1 MRVKRIIAGLLSFIL
16 MMGNPLTVL
25 ANPVNTVSQNEVLE
39 EVVST
44 TVSENGILT
53 ETEDTVSEN
62 GVDSSGSIT
71 AEEILPL
78 PDMDVEQ
85 VPVEEIPFEYLEIT
99 QEAQVDLQSYLDEK
113 DIFALVYLTNSYD
126 VKNQPSAQAQTVLSV
141 PSAKT
146 VQILGMDVEWEYS
159 EEWEEYIPS
168 VWYETQFYDG
178 ETLYSGYIED
188 SFLAYSDEKLLQWKD
203 SWFMLFPGSV
213 SMYATTD
220 SYADINLF
228 PTSYRSA
235 LRKLKDAHPNWTFV
249 PMNVNRNWDVC
260 VTEQA
265 GTSNGD
271 PYSWIYYNQPANF
284 RGEKISSTWYR
295 ATREAIEYYMDP
307 RNFLNE
313 TYIFQFEQNS
323 FNKSYHTTDAL
334 DLYFKGSFME
344 GVVPDDSEG
353 RTYSEVFYE
362 VGANRGTTG
371 ISPFFLAAKV
381 MLEQGKS
388 GSQLV
393 SGTYPGYEKLY
404 NFFNIGASGTGTT
417 AVVNGLTYARK
428 QGWTTRYKSIAGGA
442 ESYGKSYILK
452 GQDTLYLQKF
462 DLIKSRGYLFQYQQN
477 IMAPSTDGK
486 SVKSMYSSSGA
497 LNSAF
502 VFKIPVFN
510 NMPNDYK
517 FTMNT
522 QQVELVRGKEGKE
535 NYTLIVNC
543 NGSAVTDG
551 MLTFK
556 SDNEKV
562 AIVSSAGVISAV
574 GSGETTIHISVKYD
588 DMDEAETF
596 ECKVKVLS
604 PLQDILLNLEKQDLF
619 MGDDLPEKIA
629 YLDENGVTQY
639 TDEIP
644 SQVTLNVSYNPV
656 DTTDSRKVTWTVEN
670 KDIVS
675 IEEQGENSESVIV
688 TAKNFGTT
696 TVSAIVGGI
705 TKTVEINVRIPM
717 TQAAL
722 KQNELTLY
730 KGQTTQIPATYA
742 PYNTSDRV
750 EVVWTSENENVVEV
764 DSSGKIVAKGAGTTK
779 LHAAIGPFD
788 GSQSELT
795 VDVTVEEYTVTFMNA
810 DGTLLL
816 SAAGEYGK
824 SLERLVSGDEAEI
837 PWMLEKEDYYF
848 IGWYTG
854 ENGSGNLVTQ
864 NTILYADMVLYPYF
878 VSNESTEPYVKPI
891 GSVTYTGAYIKP
903 DVKVYN
909 ADVLL
914 VKGMDYTLSYQN
926 NKAVNDGSNPEKM
939 PTVIITGKGQY
950 VGWETTHTFK
960 IVPKSLLHVDITV
973 PNLSAEYTGNVQKL
987 RPSVSD
993 RGRAL
998 QYNKDYKLEYVDTTD
1013 GAYKEAGT
1021 YAIKITGI
1029 GNYTGE
1035 REAYITISKRV
1046 IMEDV
1051 SISVV
1056 NEVKYNNGKPYT
1068 SDEELEACRPAVKV
1082 KYNGNTLLENTDY
1095 ILVYENNKD
1104 IGTASVTVV
1113 GQGAYI
1119 GSHTLY
1125 FKITGTQISTVMVSG
1140 ISDKEYTGEAIIQ
1153 NNLVVTDKSKNVLQE
1168 GLDYEIA
1175 YKNNV
1180 KTGKA
1185 SIVLTGIHGY
1195 TGSITKTFTIE
1206 PYDIAKNS
1214 LTYEAESG
1222 SGENLETRPAF
1233 EAELLTEE
1241 AEYDKAGVKPEV
1253 AVTFKGVAL
1262 KEGTDYKVSYENNY
1276 SVSDESTQKAPAVI
1290 ITGKGLFT
1298 GSVTKTFTITEK
1310 NIAKVNM
1317 TAKDVTF
1324 RNRQGFCFVEPVLTD
1339 ESGRRLKAGS
1349 DYESELIYTYAEDVV
1364 LYDGTV
1370 RLAGEPVLDTD
1381 IPTPGELKD
1390 AKITVTAKGTGNYT
1404 GEISATYAILE
1415 NTSWFDD
1422 LFKEEE
1428 TPRLKINR
1436 TVLYLN
1442 PVYPEMADSVKLGVE
1457 NGTLLTDK
1465 TTVVYKPID
1474 SNKNEEIG
1482 ALFDVI
1488 LEEGKLTLKLN
1499 KAREELAEILPDG
1512 NYVFVITPV
1521 AEIEGTEITLAERTV
1536 TVRIY
1541 RNEPIV
1547 DWKQSGSIDLLFRD
1561 TTAVEVEISLESEV
1575 DSLIIPQNQSD
1586 MDAAYYLSGEDA
1598 LNYRLVYERSEF
1610 VDDYHANLRI
1620 QAVENSF
1627 YVGESNTGSEQ
1638 LAPGEMSDV
1647 KVCCKTAMGFNLSS
1661 EVQIALTQSEYKI
1674 TPYTSTCYVKQED
1687 GKGKLVFSS
1696 TQPVIYNRVSC
1707 SDENVS
1713 LTVSG
1718 RTLYF
1723 EVKDAESYQDGKEI
1737 PVTVSMYAKG
1747 AGKGTSPYV
1756 FDVKLLI
1763 CADTKLEYLLS
1774 IGDTEEMTL
1783 EERQKLMTSYEET
1796 KRMSLYNRNIIRANN
1811 VDFSNISIA
1820 FLGDSITEGVGLE
1833 KVGIEP
1839 NVYTSVVERSLNAEA
1854 VYRFGYGGY
1863 AIGRHNPSV
1872 SLYSKYT
1879 NIPADTDIIFVQGG
1893 INDVYS
1899 GSEATFGS
1907 LSILSQTG
1915 TFCADTY
1922 ALMCALQADYPDAQI
1937 IFLTPLST
1945 VTNESYKDMLP
1956 DMLEMSRYVSAMK
1969 AIAEKEELAN
1979 VEVWDLYNTNILNS
1993 FDKDILREYMYDG
2006 VHPGIA
2012 GHRVLGE
2019 YIASRLIRQRSGY
2032 IAIKPEEAPD
2042 VEYVTPLDFWDEN
2055 ETDHTAAFNE
2065 AITVAHDNNMAVYVP
2080 EGTYRINADIGIKLK
2095 SGVDIIMSPNAVI
2108 KALGS
2113 AINHSRVFE
2122 LYLADD
2128 VTITGGQI
2136 IGERYHHIGTG
2147 GEWGMG
2153 IRIYDCKNVTISDV
2167 TISNCWGDGIY
2178 IGAEDE
2184 DVKGA
2189 GCDKITIDNCYLYN
2203 NRRNNL
2209 SIVCGRDITVRHCT
2223 FENAHGT
2230 APGYGI
2236 DIEPNYPHINQCQR
2250 IWIHDCV
2257 FAENEGGSMAIIT
2270 SSDTITISDC
2280 EMDGMFIN
2288 YAGTNVN
2295 ISNTCING
2303 EMNARY
2309 GVTIDE
2315 KSVINDGTAKED
2327 VLVASLSVDKDTYTF
2342 LNYQIDGNSPMTAE
2356 IIADDKSLSGKA
2368 VRLKRTAE
2376 GNKESGFYLKV
2387 SEFDIPEGFN
2397 TALES
2402 GETYRFEYVMK
2413 GNGFWGIKTNQTAWY
2428 PCMLT
2433 EEYRTGFTTYK
2444 AKSANTC
2451 NLLLYACDKTKDMHM
2466 EVNSIKIYKVQ

>member
-1 MRVKRIIAGLLSFIL
+1 MRMKRIIAGLLSFIL
-16 MMGNPLTVL
+16 MIGNPLTVF
-25 ANPVNTVSQNEVLE
+25 ANPESTVSQNEILVE
-39 EVVST
+39 EVSS
-44 TVSENGILT
+44 TVSENEILI
-53 ETEDTVSEN
+53 ETEGTVSGNSVEN
-62 GVDSSGSIT
+62 SDNGT

-85 VPVEEIPFEYLEIT
+85 QSVEEIPYEYIEIT
-99 QEAQVDLQSYLDEK
+99 EEAQADLQGDLDEK
-113 DIFALVYLTNSYD
+113 DIFALVYLTNSYA
-126 VKNQPSAQAQTVLSV
+126 VKSEPRTEAPTVLSV

-146 VQILGMDVEWEYS
+146 VQILGMDVEWQYS
-159 EEWEEYIPS
+159 LEWEEYIPN
-168 VWYETQFYDG
+168 VWYETQFYEG

-188 SFLAYSDEKLLQWKD
+188 SYLAYSDEKLLQWKD

-220 SYADINLF
+220 FYADINLF

-249 PMNVNRNWDVC
+249 PMNVNRSWDAC

-284 RGEKISSTWYR
+284 RGDKIDSTWYR

-381 MLEQGKS
+381 MLEQGKN

-393 SGTYPGYEKLY
+393 SGTYPGYENLY
-404 NFFNIGASGTGTT
+404 NFFNIKASGTGTT
-417 AVVNGLTYARK
+417 AVVNGLTYARQ
-428 QGWTTRYKSIAGGA
+428 QGWNTRYKSIAGGA

-510 NMPNDYK
+510 NMPNEYK
-517 FTMNT
+517 FSLNKSE
-522 QQVELVRGKEGKE
+522 VELVRGTAGKE
-535 NYTLIVNC
+535 SYTLIVNC
-543 NGSAVTDG
+543 DGSAVESG
-551 MLTFK
+551 NVTFT
-556 SDNEKV
+556 SDNDKV
-562 AIVSSAGVISAV
+562 ATVSPAGVISAV
-574 GSGETTIHISVKYD
+574 GSGETTIHISVIYD
-588 DMDEAETF
+588 DMDAAETF
-596 ECKVKVLS
+596 ECKVTVLS
-604 PLQDILLNLEKQDLF
+604 PLQDISLNLEKQDLF
-619 MGDDLPEKIA
+619 IGENLPEKVA

-639 TDEIP
+639 TNEVP
-644 SQVTLNVSYNPV
+644 AQVTLNVSYNPI

-670 KDIVS
+670 EDIVS
-675 IEEQGENSESVIV
+675 IEKRGENGESAVV
-688 TAKNFGTT
+688 TAKNNGTT
-696 TVSAIVGGI
+696 TVSATVGGI

-750 EVVWTSENENVVEV
+750 EVVWTSEDENVAEV
-764 DSSGKIVAKGAGTTK
+764 DSSGKIMAKGAGTTK

-795 VDVTVEEYTVTFMNA
+795 VEVTVEEYTVTFMNA
-810 DGTLLL
+810 DGTNLL
-816 SAAGEYGK
+816 STTGEYGK
-824 SLERLVSGDEAEI
+824 SLEKLVSDDEEEI
-837 PWMLEKEDYYF
+837 PWTIEKEDYYF

-878 VSNESTEPYVKPI
+878 VSVESTELYVKPI
-891 GSVTYTGAYIKP
+891 GSVIYTGAYIKP

-914 VKGMDYTLSYQN
+914 VKGVDYTLTYQN

-939 PTVIITGKGQY
+939 PTVVIKGKGQY
-950 VGWETTHTFK
+950 AGWETTQTFR
-960 IVPKSLLHVDITV
+960 IVAKSLSHVDITA
-973 PNLSAEYTGNVQKL
+973 PDLSADYTGNVQKL

-998 QYNKDYKLEYVDTTD
+998 QYNKDYKLEYVDAMD

-1021 YAIKITGI
+1021 YTVKIIGI

-1035 REAYITISKRV
+1035 RYAYITISKRV
-1046 IMEDV
+1046 MMEDV
-1051 SISVV
+1051 TVSVV

-1068 SDEELEACRPAVKV
+1068 SDGELEACRPVVTV
-1082 KYNGNTLLENTDY
+1082 KYNGSTLLENTDY
-1095 ILVYENNKD
+1095 ILVYTNNKD
-1104 IGTASVTVV
+1104 IGTASVTAV

-1119 GSHTLY
+1119 GSRTLY
-1125 FKITGTQISTVMVSG
+1125 FKIVGTQISTVTVSG
-1140 ISDKEYTGEAIIQ
+1140 INDKEYTGEAISQ
-1153 NNLVVTDKSKNVLQE
+1153 NDLVVTDKSKNVLQE
-1168 GLDYEIA
+1168 GLDYEIT

-1185 SIVLTGIHGY
+1185 SVIFTGIHGY
-1195 TGSITKTFTIE
+1195 TGSVTKTFTIE

-1214 LTYEAESG
+1214 LTYEEESG
-1222 SGENLETRPAF
+1222 NGEDLDTKPAF
-1233 EAELLTEE
+1233 EAELLAKEV
-1241 AEYDKAGVKPEV
+1241 EYDKAGVKPKV

-1262 KEGTDYKVSYENNY
+1262 KEGTDYKISYENNY
-1276 SVSDESTQKAPAVI
+1276 GVASESAEKPPTVV
-1290 ITGKGLFT
+1290 ITGKGFFT
-1298 GSVTKTFTITEK
+1298 GSVIKTFIITEK
-1310 NIAKVNM
+1310 DIAKVNM
-1317 TAKDVTF
+1317 TAKDVKF

-1339 ESGRRLKAGS
+1339 ESGRRLKAGT
-1349 DYESELIYTYAEDVV
+1349 DYENQLIYTYATDVV

-1370 RLAGEPVLDTD
+1370 RLAGEPVLETD

-1390 AKITVTAKGTGNYT
+1390 GKITVTAKGVGNYT
-1404 GEISATYAILE
+1404 GKVSVTYAILE
-1415 NTSWFDD
+1415 NTSWLEDVFG
-1422 LFKEEE
+1422 E
-1428 TPRLKINR
+1428 TQEPKLKINR

-1442 PVYPEMADSVKLGVE
+1442 PIYPETADSIKLGVE

-1465 TTVVYKPID
+1465 TTVVYKPTD
-1474 SNKNEEIG
+1474 SNSREEL
-1482 ALFDVI
+1482 ADVFDVI

-1499 KAREELAEILPDG
+1499 KSREELADILPDG
-1512 NYVFVITPV
+1512 NYVFSITPV
-1521 AEIEGTEITLAERTV
+1521 AEIEGKEVTLAERTV

-1541 RNEPIV
+1541 RNEPVV
-1547 DWKQSGSIDLLFRD
+1547 DWQQNGSIDLLFRD
-1561 TTAVEVEISLESEV
+1561 TTAVDVTISLESDV
-1575 DSLIIPQNQSD
+1575 DSLIIPQNQSE
-1586 MDAAYYLSGEDA
+1586 MNAAYYLSGEDA
-1598 LNYRLVYERSEF
+1598 LNYRLVYEGSEF

-1627 YVGESNTGSEQ
+1627 YVDESNTGSEQ
-1638 LAPGEMSDV
+1638 LAPGEISDLT
-1647 KVCCKTAMGFNLSS
+1647 VCCKTAMGLELSS
-1661 EVQIALTQSEYKI
+1661 KVHITLAQSEYKV
-1674 TPYTSTCYVKQED
+1674 TPNTYNCYVKQKD
-1687 GKGKLVFSS
+1687 GKGKLIFSS
-1696 TQPVIYNRVSC
+1696 TQPVTYDRVSC

-1713 LTVSG
+1713 VTVSG
-1718 RTLYF
+1718 RTLFF
-1723 EVKDAESYQDGKEI
+1723 ELIEAESYQDGMEI

-1747 AGKGTSPYV
+1747 AGKGTLPQN
-1756 FDVKLLI
+1756 FDVILLI
-1763 CADTKLEYLLS
+1763 CDDTKLEYLLS
-1774 IGDTEEMTL
+1774 IGDAEEMTL

-1811 VDFSNISIA
+1811 VDFSGVSIA
-1820 FLGDSITEGVGLE
+1820 FLGDSITAGVGLE

-1839 NVYTSVVERSLNAEA
+1839 NVYTSVVERSLNVKE

-1863 AIGRHNPSV
+1863 AIGRHDPSV
-1872 SLYSKYT
+1872 SLYSMYT
-1879 NIPADTDIIFVQGG
+1879 NVPADTDIIFVQGG

-1907 LSILSQTG
+1907 LSALSQTG

-1922 ALMCALQADYPDAQI
+1922 ALMSALQADYPDAQI

-1945 VTNESYKDMLP
+1945 ITSEWYKEMLP
-1956 DMLEMSRYVSAMK
+1956 NMLEVSRYASAMK
-1969 AIAEKEELAN
+1969 AIAEKEELPN
-1979 VEVWDLYNTNILNS
+1979 VEVWDLYNANILDS
-1993 FDKDILREYMYDG
+1993 FDEDIRAEYMYDG

-2032 IAIKPEEAPD
+2032 TAIKPEEVPD
-2042 VEYVTPLDFWDEN
+2042 VEYVTPLDYLDEN
-2055 ETDHTAAFNE
+2055 ATDHTAAFNE
-2065 AITVAHDNNMAVYVP
+2065 AIKEAHNSNKAVFVP
-2080 EGTYRINADIGIKLK
+2080 EGTYRINADIGIKVK

-2136 IGERYHHIGTG
+2136 IGERYHHIGTS

-2153 IRIYDCKNVTISDV
+2153 IRIYDCENVTISDV

-2189 GCDKITIDNCYLYN
+2189 GCDNITIDNCYLYN

-2209 SIVCGRDITVRHCT
+2209 SIVCGRDITVKHCT

-2236 DIEPNYPHINQCQR
+2236 DIEPNYPHINQSQR
-2250 IWIHDCV
+2250 ILIHDCV
-2257 FAENEGGSMAIIT
+2257 FSENEGGSMAIIT
-2270 SSDTITISDC
+2270 SSDDITISDC
-2280 EMDGMFIN
+2280 EMDGMFVN
-2288 YAGTNVN
+2288 YAGTNVK
-2295 ISNTCING
+2295 ILNTRINN
-2303 EMNARY
+2303 EMYARY

-2327 VLVASLSVDKDTYTF
+2327 VLVASLSVDKDSYTF
-2342 LNYQIDGNSPMTAE
+2342 IDYQIDGNSPMTAE

-2376 GNKESGFYLKV
+2376 GNKESGYYLKV
-2387 SEFDIPEGFN
+2387 SEFDIPEGFSA
-2397 TALES
+2397 ALEA
-2402 GETYRFEYVMK
+2402 GERYRFEYVMK
-2413 GNGFWGIKTNQTAWY
+2413 GSGFWGIKTNQTAWY

-2444 AKSANTC
+2444 AKSASSC

-2466 EVNSIKIYKVQ
+2466 EVSSIKIYKIQ